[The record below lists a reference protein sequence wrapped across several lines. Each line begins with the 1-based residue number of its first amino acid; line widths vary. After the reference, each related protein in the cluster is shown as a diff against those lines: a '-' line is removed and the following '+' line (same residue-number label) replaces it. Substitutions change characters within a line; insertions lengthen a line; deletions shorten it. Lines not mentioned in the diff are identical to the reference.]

1 MAENLNYKTE
11 SGSECYDSTD
21 TDCKKYGR
29 KYTWTTIMDTLSNGC
44 SLSNI
49 CDTLVQGICPDGW
62 RIPTRDDWETLFINT
77 GAHKSYDNSRAT
89 YLYSDAAKKLMTTD
103 NCFND
108 DELCGTDAY
117 GFSVSTFFKFWTT
130 YNNRKYRDIY
140 TDVTTIHT
148 ESRAPFNYTR
158 FSTLTEDLK
167 SPMTAQLRCI
177 KGNAPTPWP
186 DLNDKA
192 SVKSS
197 EESCKDS
204 AWAPKVKPCNVDG
217 KDNCEY
223 GDVGGKKSV
232 KIGEQEWVKTPVK
245 IESWTENYCPF
256 GWHTPDEEDWAELFE
271 SIGGKCFAGIMLKS
285 KTGWNYRNGLNAYGL
300 NIQSAQDVMIDRI
313 TFLQSS
319 DAAYSDRTLRESTAQ
334 QYYCVK
340 SHSAPD
346 MSDSLFNTSFKY
358 GKFTDPRDGQTY
370 KTTVIGPQKWMSHN
384 LNYET
389 ENSFCYQ
396 DHRYSDYCST
406 FGRYYT
412 FDEAKTACPDGWHLP
427 SKADFDTLVYFGGLD
442 TKAEHLLSN
451 YYGGKDEFGF
461 SMSLSGYARNDS
473 SFYGFF
479 DRSAIGVNRS
489 GSENY
494 WSSDIKKD
502 SVAYTLTS
510 SKSES
515 ILKDTLYVG
524 YSSIAYYLNVR
535 CVNDTAVAY
544 GYTGEYGTLTD
555 DRDGQEYK
563 TVEMNGVTWMAE
575 NLRYEAAD
583 SAKSYCYMDSCAKY
597 GRYYR
602 YPLVSDSTEALCPSG
617 WHVPTL
623 GDWDDLLDFVGD
635 SAGIDLK
642 AVYGWE
648 YINSVGKTITKNHGM
663 DKYGFG
669 IVPNGCYT
677 QADVFSYGRQNQQ
690 TLSIDQEACL
700 AVHNPADTVMYYY
713 YTGQGKPKAITK
725 EISQYRRHFTAI
737 RCVKD

>member
-1 MAENLNYKTE
+1 
-11 SGSECYDSTD
+11 
-21 TDCKKYGR
+21 
-29 KYTWTTIMDTLSNGC
+29 
-44 SLSNI
+44 
-49 CDTLVQGICPDGW
+49 
-62 RIPTRDDWETLFINT
+62 
-77 GAHKSYDNSRAT
+77 
-89 YLYSDAAKKLMTTD
+89 
-103 NCFND
+103 
-108 DELCGTDAY
+108 
-117 GFSVSTFFKFWTT
+117 
-130 YNNRKYRDIY
+130 
-140 TDVTTIHT
+140 
-148 ESRAPFNYTR
+148 
-158 FSTLTEDLK
+158 
-167 SPMTAQLRCI
+167 
-177 KGNAPTPWP
+177 
-186 DLNDKA
+186 
-192 SVKSS
+192 
-197 EESCKDS
+197 
-204 AWAPKVKPCNVDG
+204 
-217 KDNCEY
+217 
-223 GDVGGKKSV
+223 
-232 KIGEQEWVKTPVK
+232 
-245 IESWTENYCPF
+245 
-256 GWHTPDEEDWAELFE
+256 
-271 SIGGKCFAGIMLKS
+271 
-285 KTGWNYRNGLNAYGL
+285 
-300 NIQSAQDVMIDRI
+300 
-313 TFLQSS
+313 
-319 DAAYSDRTLRESTAQ
+319 
-334 QYYCVK
+334 
-340 SHSAPD
+340 
-346 MSDSLFNTSFKY
+346 MS
-358 GKFTDPRDGQTY
+358 Q
-370 KTTVIGPQKWMSHN
+370 N

-396 DHRYSDYCST
+396 DHQYSDYCST

-412 FDEAKTACPDGWHLP
+412 FDEAKTVCPDGWHLP
-427 SKADFDTLVYFGGLD
+427 SKAEFDTLIYFGGLD

-524 YSSIAYYLNVR
+524 SISIAYYNNVR

-713 YTGQGKPKAITK
+713 HTSQGKPKAITK